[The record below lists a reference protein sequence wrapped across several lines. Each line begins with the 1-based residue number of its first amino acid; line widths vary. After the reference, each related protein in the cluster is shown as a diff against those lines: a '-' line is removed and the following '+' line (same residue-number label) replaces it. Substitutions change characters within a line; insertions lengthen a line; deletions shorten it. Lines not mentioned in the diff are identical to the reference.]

1 MSRIKSA
8 LEIALERTQSV
19 EADPE
24 VLEVNRYRKEGKVLV
39 SKFLED
45 TSFNFK
51 ESLKGYDKKTL
62 TWVKGGMLEVLNANL
77 VLPQDQL
84 GLTKVKRL
92 GEAFSAL
99 IRNRKLLDNMFS
111 QLTGFFEEYLSEKD
125 RVREGLEKQYE
136 PRLRQKEEELS
147 KKMGQPIHIDIN
159 SDPEYAEILRKSL
172 AQLEMRYGVALT
184 QAKDQLRSIFQGES

>member
-8 LEIALERTQSV
+8 LEIALEKTESV

-45 TSFNFK
+45 TSFSFK

-147 KKMGQPIHIDIN
+147 KKMGQPIHMDIN

-172 AQLEMRYGVALT
+172 AQLEMRYGDALT
-184 QAKDQLRSIFQGES
+184 QAKDQLKSIFQDES

>member
-8 LEIALERTQSV
+8 LEIALEKTESV

-24 VLEVNRYRKEGKVLV
+24 VLEVNRYRKEGKMLV

-45 TSFNFK
+45 TSFNLK

-136 PRLRQKEEELS
+136 PRRRVIQEDGPADSYRYQFRPGVCRNFTKIAGTAGNALWGS
-147 KKMGQPIHIDIN
+147 
-159 SDPEYAEILRKSL
+159 SDA
-172 AQLEMRYGVALT
+172 G
-184 QAKDQLRSIFQGES
+184 

>member
-1 MSRIKSA
+1 M
-8 LEIALERTQSV
+8 EIALERTQSV

-24 VLEVNRYRKEGKVLV
+24 VVEAERYKKEGKVLV

-45 TSFNFK
+45 TSFNLK
-51 ESLKGYDKKTL
+51 ESLKVYDKKTL
-62 TWVKGGMLEVLNANL
+62 TWVKDGMQEVLNANL
-77 VLPQDQL
+77 VLPRDQL
-84 GLTKVKRL
+84 SLTKVKRL

-99 IRNRKLLDNMFS
+99 VRNRRMLDNLFT

-136 PRLRQKEEELS
+136 PRRRQKEEELS

-172 AQLEMRYGVALT
+172 AQLDMRYGEALT
-184 QAKDQLRSIFQGES
+184 QAKDQLKSTFQSES

>member
-172 AQLEMRYGVALT
+172 AQLEMRYGEALT

>member
-8 LEIALERTQSV
+8 LEIALEKTESV

-136 PRLRQKEEELS
+136 PRRRQKEEELS

-172 AQLEMRYGVALT
+172 AQLEMRYGDALT
-184 QAKDQLRSIFQGES
+184 QAKDQLKSIFQGES